1 MISVRHAIIKP
12 REKFLSIHN
21 DINNTR
27 IPVNMSR
34 FLGFFI
40 ALILLAIVSL
50 ACNLGSLKGKET
62 SPPNPFTTE
71 AVTSLEDPLQE
82 AQDQATNDHPVSLE
96 ITEAQLTSIVAHELQ
111 GQDEYQISDPQ
122 VYLRNGQIQM
132 VGKLTNRNITLN
144 AKIALTPEV
153 DSTGSVHLHVV
164 SASLGLFPV
173 PENMVSDLE
182 RFLDKSF
189 ANEIESRT
197 PNTRIESIVIQ
208 DGVMRIIGKA
218 IK

>member
-1 MISVRHAIIKP
+1 
-12 REKFLSIHN
+12 
-21 DINNTR
+21 
-27 IPVNMSR
+27 MSR
-34 FLGFFI
+34 FLGFSVV
-40 ALILLAIVSL
+40 LILLAAASL
-50 ACNLGSLKGKET
+50 ACNLGSLRGEET
-62 SPPNPFTTE
+62 NTPIPVTTE
-71 AVTSLEDPLQE
+71 AVSSLEDPFQE
-82 AQDQATNDHPVSLE
+82 PQDQAVNDQTVTLE

-132 VGKLTNRNITLN
+132 VGKLTNRNITVN
-144 AKIALTPEV
+144 AKVVLTPEV
-153 DSTGSVHLHVV
+153 DSTGSVRLHVV

-182 RFLDKSF
+182 KFLDKGF
-189 ANEIESRT
+189 ANEIESKT